1 MIGNYKDGSAWGGTH
16 IGWFYGGRTIQGVL
30 PYYYNHVMNESSV
43 LRVNRCIYNTMADEA
58 NCT

>member
-1 MIGNYKDGSAWGGTH
+1 MKGDYREGSGWGGSH

-30 PYYYNHVMNESSV
+30 PYYYNEVSKNRSLIV
-43 LRVNRCIYNTMADEA
+43 DRCIYNSMADED